1 MRLYYEGLSIGVY
14 RLIGVIFQIFLNG
27 KNFTNNFSKKGNI
40 LNQKKYDFLINDW
53 KNLYFS
59 LTIKQ

>member
-1 MRLYYEGLSIGVY
+1 MRLYYEGLSIGAY
-14 RLIGVIFQIFLNG
+14 RLIVVIFQIFLNG